1 MRASTVLKTAAAVVL
16 LSLLGP
22 AQATFHLMKIVEVF
36 AGTPASP
43 QAQYVV
49 LQMYAPGQNLVGG
62 HTVKFF
68 NTAGALVAT
77 FTFPDSV
84 PNGAN
89 QAKILVAT
97 PQAAAFFGITP
108 DLSMT
113 AAMLSSGGKVCFSD
127 TIDCVAWGAYT
138 GGSAGVGTPFN
149 VAGGL
154 LAGRA
159 AVRRL
164 DIAGSTTVL
173 DGADDTNNCAVDFVP
188 GLPAPRNNGGV
199 AGTIPP
205 ATCGNG
211 SLEGLEQCD
220 DGNTSNADSCSST
233 CLLQQSVRRPIG
245 DYNGDGKSD
254 VFWRNGSTGADVIWR
269 SAVSSTQQ
277 AVTAVTDVHWQVVA
291 RGDFDGSGRADVFWR
306 NASTGGNAI
315 WLSAI
320 SSTKQA
326 APTVVVLSWKVAGAG
341 DFDGDGKDDVLWH
354 NDVSGA
360 NVLWRS
366 AQSTRALNLATVAN
380 VSWRIVGIGDF
391 DGDGKADILW
401 RNTSTGANA
410 LWRAGLSSRQQA
422 LTPVTSPNWNV
433 VGVGDFD
440 ADGKADILWRNAGT
454 GANALWRSALSNQQ
468 QAMPAVTN
476 LQWRVAGVGDFNGD
490 GHSDILWRNA
500 STGANAMWRSALST
514 QQQPVTGV
522 TNLAWT
528 IVPSASSF

>member
-1 MRASTVLKTAAAVVL
+1 MRASTVLKTMATVAL

-62 HTVKFF
+62 HTVTFF
-68 NTAGALVAT
+68 NAAGALVAT
-77 FTFPDSV
+77 FTFPGNV
-84 PNGAN
+84 ANGAN
-89 QAKILVAT
+89 QAKILIAT
-97 PQAAAFFGITP
+97 PQAATFFGITP
-108 DLSMT
+108 DLSVN
-113 AAMLSSGGKVCFSD
+113 ASMLAGGGKVCFSN
-127 TIDCVAWGAYT
+127 TIDCVAWGAYA

-149 VAGGL
+149 MAGGL
-154 LAGRA
+154 VPGRA
-159 AVRRL
+159 ALRRL
-164 DIAGSTTVL
+164 DIAGSYTAL
-173 DGADDTNNCAVDFVP
+173 DGADDTDNCAVDFVS
-188 GLPAPRNNGGV
+188 GLPGPRNNMGA
-199 AGTIPP
+199 AGTIPA

-211 SLEGLEQCD
+211 ALEGLEQCD
-220 DGNTSNADSCSST
+220 DGNTSNGDSCSST
-233 CLLQQSVRRPIG
+233 CLAQQATLRPIG

-254 VFWRNGSTGADVIWR
+254 VFWRNASTGADVIWR

-277 AVTAVTDVHWQVVA
+277 TVTAVTDVHWQVVA

-320 SSTKQA
+320 ASTKQA
-326 APTVVVLSWKVAGAG
+326 APTVAVLSWKVAGAG
-341 DFDGDGKDDVLWH
+341 DFDGDGKDDVLWR

-360 NVLWRS
+360 NALWRS
-366 AQSTRALNLATVAN
+366 GQSTRALTLATVPDL
-380 VSWRIVGIGDF
+380 SWRVVGVGDF
-391 DGDGKADILW
+391 DADAKADILW

-422 LTPVTSPNWNV
+422 LTPVASPNWNV

-454 GANALWRSALSNQQ
+454 GANALWRSGLSTQQ

-500 STGANAMWRSALST
+500 STGANAMWRSALSS
-514 QQQPVTGV
+514 QQQAVTGV
-522 TNLAWT
+522 TNLAW
-528 IVPSASSF
+528 IVVPSASSF